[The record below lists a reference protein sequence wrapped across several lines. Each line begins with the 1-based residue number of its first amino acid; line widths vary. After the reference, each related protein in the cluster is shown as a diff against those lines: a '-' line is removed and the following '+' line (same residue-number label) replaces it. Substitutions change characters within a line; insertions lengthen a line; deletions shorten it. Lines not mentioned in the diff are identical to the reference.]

1 MNNIESNWQR
11 IAAWYDANTP
21 GGTFVLADGATEQQ
35 LADFEKEIGFEIPPD
50 LRESFAL
57 HNGTVGDG
65 YLLHWGELLTL
76 ERVLYWHRE
85 YSQWQ
90 QSEDAWGLEPDYRA
104 NRIEGPIK
112 PIWWNSFRLVL
123 TDNSGDS
130 IMADFDPPSDGNFGQ
145 IIEFDHEI
153 GPCRVLASSWSQLL
167 GDIAD
172 GLERGDYIY
181 FEEEETVAPPDI
193 GW

>member
-1 MNNIESNWQR
+1 MNNIKSDWQR

-21 GGTFVLADGATEQQ
+21 AGTLVLANGATEQQ
-35 LADFEKEIGFEIPPD
+35 LADFENEIGFEISPD
-50 LRESFAL
+50 LRVSFAL
-57 HNGTVGDG
+57 HNGTIGDG

-76 ERVLYWHRE
+76 EHILSTHRN

-90 QSEDAWGLEPDYRA
+90 QSEDAWGLEPDYQTA
-104 NRIEGPIK
+104 NIEGPIK
-112 PIWWNSFRLVL
+112 PIWWNPSRLVL

-130 IMADFDPPSDGNFGQ
+130 IMSDFDPPFDGVSGQ
-145 IIEFDHEI
+145 VIKFDHET
-153 GPCRVLASSWSQLL
+153 GPRRVLAASWSQFLS
-167 GDIAD
+167 DIAD